1 MKLSRLFLTC
11 LAGVALTAAA
21 QTHKEGVEYY
31 KADQLGNAK
40 ELLTRNLNNP
50 GTDQAVSNYYLGMV
64 EFDNGNAANAATFFD
79 KGLAANAAYAYNYV
93 GKGLVALKKGDA
105 KEAEKFFK
113 EAEGKAKK
121 DAALQIAIARAY
133 YDVDPVAYA
142 KQIEKYLEKARK
154 TNMKAPEIYL
164 FEGDMLA
171 DKKEWGAA
179 GGKYEMATSYD
190 KDATEAYVKYANLY
204 SQVNPTY
211 AITMLTKLKELHPES
226 ALAQKELAEAYYNNG
241 DYANAAREYGAY
253 VKNPNHFKKDED
265 RYAFLL
271 FYGKDYQGGYDYA
284 TKLLKANP
292 DNFTAQRFQYMN
304 AAQLP
309 ALSNQ
314 LVPMAEAL
322 LAAHRANPANK
333 FAAIDYNLISDELI
347 RAGRADE
354 GIQVLKEAI
363 AEDPANP
370 NFNKALALAY
380 VNANSLADAAD
391 SFQGYIEKSEK
402 PGYNDFIQQATYA
415 YYAGVELKDADPAR
429 SDAYYNMALEY
440 AGKGAEILP
449 DNYKPKKFA
458 GDVAKQ
464 RAPKDQVASA
474 AQPAYE
480 EAVVLLEGS
489 ENPARYA
496 SDAKEMYNYLGNYYL
511 DKKDTA
517 TAKKYF
523 NKYLEFDPDNA
534 AYRKF
539 VEGLK

>member
-1 MKLSRLFLTC
+1 MKLSRLFMTC

-40 ELLTRNLNNP
+40 ELLSRNLNNP

-64 EFDNGNAANAATFFD
+64 EFDNGNVNGASKYFNQ
-79 KGLAANAAYAYNYV
+79 GLDINPAYAYNYI
-93 GKGLVALKKGDA
+93 GKGLVELKNGNV
-105 KEAEKFFK
+105 KEAEKYFK

-121 DAALQIAIARAY
+121 DAAVQISIARAF
-133 YDVDPVAYA
+133 YDADPVAYA
-142 KQIEKYLEKARK
+142 KDIEKYLAKARK
-154 TNMKAPEIYL
+154 TDMQAPEIYI

-171 DKKEWGAA
+171 DNKDWGGAA
-179 GGKYEMATSYD
+179 AKYEMAAGYD
-190 KDATEAYVKYANLY
+190 QEATEAYVKYANLFT
-204 SQVNPTY
+204 QVNPTY
-211 AITMLTKLKELHPES
+211 AINMLSKLKSLHPES
-226 ALAQKELAEAYYNNG
+226 ALAQKELAEAYYNKG
-241 DYANAAREYGAY
+241 DYQNAAREYGAY
-253 VKNPNHFKKDED
+253 VNNPNHFKKDED

-284 TKLLKANP
+284 SKLLNANP
-292 DNFTAQRFQYMN
+292 DNFTARRFQYMN

-309 ALSNQ
+309 ALNDR
-314 LVPMAEAL
+314 LVPMAEDL

-354 GIQVLKEAI
+354 GIQVLQEAI
-363 AEDPANP
+363 ADDPANP

-380 VNANSLADAAD
+380 VNANRVADAAEA
-391 SFQGYIEKSEK
+391 FKGYIEKSEK

-429 SDAYYNMALEY
+429 SDAYYDMALEY

-449 DNYKPKKFA
+449 DNYKPKKFV

-464 RAPKDQVASA
+464 RAAKDQVASA

-480 EAVVLLEGS
+480 EAIVLLEAS
-489 ENPARYA
+489 ENPSRYVN
-496 SDAKEMYNYLGNYYL
+496 DAKEMYNYLGNYYL
-511 DKKDTA
+511 DKKDVA

-523 NKYLEFDPDNA
+523 NKCLELDPTND

>member
-1 MKLSRLFLTC
+1 MNLSRIFLTC

-40 ELLTRNLNNP
+40 ELLQRNLSNP

-64 EFDNGNAANAATFFD
+64 EFDNGNTSGAAPYFD
-79 KGLAANAAYAYNYV
+79 KGLAANPDYGYNYV
-93 GKGLVALKKGDA
+93 GKGLLELKKGNL

-113 EAEGKAKK
+113 EAEGKVKK
-121 DAALQIAIARAY
+121 DAAMQIAIARAY
-133 YDVDPVAYA
+133 YDADPVTYA

-154 TNMKAPEIYL
+154 TNMQAPEIYI

-171 DKKEWGAA
+171 DKKDWGGAA
-179 GGKYEMATSYD
+179 AKYEMAANYD
-190 KDATEAYVKYANLY
+190 QEATEAYVKYANLFT
-204 SQVNPTY
+204 QVNPKF
-211 AITMLTKLKELHPES
+211 AITMLSKLKGLHPDS

-241 DYANAAREYGAY
+241 DYANAASEYGAY

-271 FYGKDYQGGYDYA
+271 FYGKDYQGGYDYS
-284 TKLLKANP
+284 TELLKYDP
-292 DNFTAQRFQYMN
+292 TNFTAQRFQFMN
-304 AAQLP
+304 AAQIP
-309 ALSNQ
+309 ALQNQ
-314 LVPMAEAL
+314 LIPMAEAL

-347 RAGRADE
+347 RNGRADE
-354 GIQVLKEAI
+354 GIQVLQEAI
-363 AEDPANP
+363 AEDPENAS
-370 NFNKALALAY
+370 FNKALALAY
-380 VNANSLADAAD
+380 VNANSLANAAD
-391 SFQGYIEKSEK
+391 AFQGYIEKTDK

-415 YYAGVELKDADPAR
+415 YYAGVELKESDPAR
-429 SDAYYNMALEY
+429 SEAYYDMALDY

-449 DNYKPKKFA
+449 DNYKPKKFV

-464 RAPKDQVASA
+464 RAAKDKVASA

-480 EAVVLLEGS
+480 EAVVLLEAS
-489 ENPARYA
+489 QDPSRYA

-511 DKKDTA
+511 DKKDVA

-523 NKYLEFDPDNA
+523 NKYLEFDPTND

-539 VEGLK
+539 VDGLK